1 MKRSTR
7 TIEVIEMTKTEEYIL
22 WNTPAEERTVLG
34 KKVKHWL
41 TDDGN
46 NDILLEGET
55 TYLPIERV
63 KQN

>member
-1 MKRSTR
+1 
-7 TIEVIEMTKTEEYIL
+7 
-22 WNTPAEERTVLG
+22 
-34 KKVKHWL
+34 L